1 MQQKERLGGII
12 DHTYLKGDAHKAT
25 IVKLCGE
32 AKKFGFK
39 TVCVMPQWLP
49 TAVQEL
55 AGSGVLPT
63 TVISFPEG
71 MDPLEAKLAGIKSAI
86 DRGAKELDMVMNR
99 RHLKNKNYTKS
110 LEEMTRAV
118 EAASGVTLKI
128 ILETSELSP
137 QEIVIACA
145 LASVAGVD
153 FVKTSTG
160 FATGGATYDDVLL
173 MKQTVSN
180 GVLVKA
186 SGGIRS
192 LSQAKKMVE
201 AGAARIGCS
210 SSCEI
215 IGELT

>member
-1 MQQKERLGGII
+1 MQQKEYLGGMI
-12 DHTYLKGDAHKAT
+12 DHTYLKDDAQQAT
-25 IVKLCGE
+25 IVKLCSE
-32 AKKFGFK
+32 AKEFGFK

-49 TAVQEL
+49 TAVEEL

-71 MDPLEAKLAGIKSAI
+71 VAPLDAKLAGIKSAI
-86 DRGAKELDMVMNR
+86 DRGAKELDMVMDR
-99 RHLKNKNYTKS
+99 RHLKEKNYGKS

-128 ILETSELSP
+128 ILETSELSS

-160 FATGGATYDDVLL
+160 FASGGATYDDVLL
-173 MKQTVSN
+173 MKQTVSD

-186 SGGIRS
+186 SGGIRN
-192 LSQAKKMVE
+192 LSQAMKMVE

-215 IGELT
+215 IRELT